1 MLKTYIMTNKKAI
14 YNVTD
19 THVVRIV
26 GTHSKYDQRRLWTPH
41 THTNRTFHWGNL
53 NLNLKN
59 FKWGKYNYE
68 INVFL

>member
-26 GTHSKYDQRRLWTPH
+26 GTHSKYDQRRLWTPPH
-41 THTNRTFHWGNL
+41 THKSNL
-53 NLNLKN
+53 SLGDKNL
-59 FKWGKYNYE
+59 KWGKYNYE

>member
-26 GTHSKYDQRRLWTPH
+26 GTHSKYDQRRL
-41 THTNRTFHWGNL
+41 
-53 NLNLKN
+53 
-59 FKWGKYNYE
+59 
-68 INVFL
+68 